1 MMRLIGLLLVLAFL
15 GLCHG
20 QGAPWTEEE
29 TKIIREK
36 VWRFLTKSNVVAKEH
51 QKYNKHLYPYLRQ
64 TQPSAK
70 KVDSF
75 LKTLC
80 YQLFQ
85 KDEHLIVGSSTW
97 FP

>member
-1 MMRLIGLLLVLAFL
+1 MMRLIGLILVLAFI

-29 TKIIREK
+29 TKIIRAK

-51 QKYNKHLYPYLRQ
+51 KKYNADLYPYLRQ

-70 KVDSF
+70 KVDE
-75 LKTLC
+75 LC
-80 YQLFQ
+80 LSSNTSRDYF
-85 KDEHLIVGSSTW
+85 LIVGSSTW
-97 FP
+97 FS